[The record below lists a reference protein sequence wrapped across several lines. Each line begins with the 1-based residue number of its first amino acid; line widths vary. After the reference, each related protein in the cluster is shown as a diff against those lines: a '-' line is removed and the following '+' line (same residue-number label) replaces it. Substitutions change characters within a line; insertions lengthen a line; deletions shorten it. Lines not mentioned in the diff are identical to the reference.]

1 MGLLGEAACY
11 TRTFMAGRTVLIRV
25 GLLIS
30 AGAFACAEPRVPP
43 VVAGADILLQPDS
56 KVVEARVPRHATL
69 AGILRDHQVS
79 EGVIVAI
86 VDAARDVFDPRRLR
100 AGQPYR
106 MVRTLDGPFRRFEY
120 DIDADLF
127 LRIVRQAGEATE
139 LEAEIVPFVK
149 ERAEI
154 AMHGEIGPDSPSLV
168 AAISNGGESVQLA
181 IAMAEVF
188 AGEIDFNNDLRRGDS
203 FDVLFERFLRDGE
216 YAGYGSVIAAEF
228 NNDGRRILATR
239 FTPPGGEP
247 AYYDEQGR
255 SLRKLFL
262 RSPFKFEPR
271 ITSRFS
277 YRRPHPVL
285 GGIRPHLGVDYG
297 APRGTPV
304 VAIANGV
311 VVSAGPRGGSGNMV
325 RLRHTNGYETYYLHL
340 SSFAK
345 GIRPGAR
352 VAQGQTIGRVG
363 ATGLATGSHL
373 DFRMRKHGEF
383 VNPLLEHRK
392 LPPGEPVPPAHLVA
406 FRAVRDRALEH
417 LFGITQRTVT
427 ASAYTQ

>member
-1 MGLLGEAACY
+1 M
-11 TRTFMAGRTVLIRV
+11 T
-25 GLLIS
+25 
-30 AGAFACAEPRVPP
+30 P
-43 VVAGADILLQPDS
+43 VVSGADIFLQPDID
-56 KVVEARVPRHATL
+56 VVEDHVPQHATL
-69 AGILRDHQVS
+69 AGILRDHQLS
-79 EGVIVAI
+79 EELIVAM
-86 VDAARDVFDPRRLR
+86 VDATRDVFDPRRLR

-120 DIDADLF
+120 DIDGDRF
-127 LRIVRQAGEATE
+127 LRVVSHRGEVPE
-139 LEAEIVPFVK
+139 LEVEIVPFVK

-154 AMHGEIGPDSPSLV
+154 AMHGEIDPESSSLV
-168 AAISNGGESVQLA
+168 AAVIDGGESVLLA

-203 FDVLFERFLRDGE
+203 FDVLFERLLRKDE
-216 YAGYGSVIAAEF
+216 YVGYGSIRAAEF
-228 NNDGRRILATR
+228 NNDGRRIRAIR

-277 YRRPHPVL
+277 YRRLHPVR
-285 GGIRPHLGVDYG
+285 GGIVPHLGVDYG

-304 VAIANGV
+304 IAVANGV
-311 VVSAGPRGGSGNMV
+311 VVSAARSGGSGNMV
-325 RLRHTNGYETYYLHL
+325 RLRHTNGYQTYYLHL
-340 SSFAK
+340 SSFAD

-352 VAQGQTIGRVG
+352 VAQGETIGRVG

-373 DFRMRKHGEF
+373 DFRMRKNGVF

-392 LPPGEPVPPAHLVA
+392 LPPGDPVPPAHLVEFEA
-406 FRAVRDRALEH
+406 IRDRALEH
-417 LFGITQRTVT
+417 LFWDAQPALTTST
-427 ASAYTQ
+427 YTQ